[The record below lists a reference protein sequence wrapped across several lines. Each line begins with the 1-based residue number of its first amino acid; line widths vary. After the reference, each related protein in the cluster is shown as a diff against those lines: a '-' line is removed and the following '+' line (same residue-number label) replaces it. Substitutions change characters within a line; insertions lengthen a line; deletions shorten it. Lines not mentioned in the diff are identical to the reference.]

1 MGAAGAASSRT
12 AFHPVR
18 ALDKGLMAMPGTLRV
33 VRHNHLLDRH
43 RKWDVV
49 IDGDVAGSVTNG
61 QTCELPV
68 PGGTHT
74 VSVGHR
80 WLASPVRAFSV
91 RYAEAVE
98 FVCRH
103 RPHPMIWIPYGVAS
117 LVRHDLFIDL
127 EPMADVGL
135 VEAHAGTSRSG
146 NGGMAGD

>member
-1 MGAAGAASSRT
+1 MMMSGI
-12 AFHPVR
+12 
-18 ALDKGLMAMPGTLRV
+18 LRV

-49 IDGDVAGSVTNG
+49 LDGDVAGSVTSG

-74 VSVGHR
+74 LSIGHPR
-80 WLASPVRAFSV
+80 LASPVRTLSV
-91 RYAEAVE
+91 KYAEEVE
-98 FVCRH
+98 FVCRP
-103 RPHPMIWIPYGVAS
+103 RPHPLIWIPYGLVS
-117 LVRHDLFIDL
+117 LYRHGLFIVL

-146 NGGMAGD
+146 NHGMLGD